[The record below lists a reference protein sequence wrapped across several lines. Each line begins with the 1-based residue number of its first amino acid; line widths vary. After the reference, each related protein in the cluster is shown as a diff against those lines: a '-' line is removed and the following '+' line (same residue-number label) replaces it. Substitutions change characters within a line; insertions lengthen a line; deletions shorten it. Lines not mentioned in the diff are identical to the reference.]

1 MLVYNLTIDKT
12 THKRNNLKILV
23 DMNVD
28 GGVGNVEM
36 IGKHILSIYI
46 FWDLLFKHQISLNS
60 ILWICD
66 HYQLKFAE
74 IITEKTRAGFRF
86 ATKALCK
93 LQRCYHFAEY
103 NRFSANKSLLVE
115 Y

>member
-36 IGKHILSIYI
+36 IGKHFISIYI
-46 FWDLLFKHQISLNS
+46 FGDLLFDLEFFSTN
-60 ILWICD
+60 ILDVKRIG
-66 HYQLKFAE
+66 K
-74 IITEKTRAGFRF
+74 
-86 ATKALCK
+86 
-93 LQRCYHFAEY
+93 
-103 NRFSANKSLLVE
+103 
-115 Y
+115 